1 VHGPWALAAGV
12 DIGTVPDVISPVEF
26 PTSRPSGYEW
36 LPDEEAFDPAVHLE
50 LGEPEFSHTLAD
62 FGYSPADSEGL
73 ATDLAATG
81 PFRILSDRGAA
92 VLLESARRLRVFTR
106 PASTRVEN
114 AVRGGCYRSRFLRDL
129 CLSPEVTEAMS
140 RIYGAPVAPHAMPVH
155 LGHMNFEPTHLVDAV
170 DKWHHD
176 TIPLDYVM
184 MVSDP
189 RRLSGGHFEYFVGT
203 KAEAAELAAR
213 GERPPADRVVRC
225 EFPGPGWAVA
235 LHGNMVVHRG
245 APLDEPGERITMVN
259 AYESLD
265 VGHDLQCRTRDLIA
279 VDDHEVLYAEWVRHV
294 AWRAR
299 HRLAVVERDAP
310 FGLDADAAVEM
321 LERAVEDVRSAIDDM
336 RAGYRESE
344 HYEQRV
350 DDR

>member
-1 VHGPWALAAGV
+1 
-12 DIGTVPDVISPVEF
+12 
-26 PTSRPSGYEW
+26 
-36 LPDEEAFDPAVHLE
+36 
-50 LGEPEFSHTLAD
+50 
-62 FGYSPADSEGL
+62 
-73 ATDLAATG
+73 
-81 PFRILSDRGAA
+81 
-92 VLLESARRLRVFTR
+92 
-106 PASTRVEN
+106 
-114 AVRGGCYRSRFLRDL
+114 
-129 CLSPEVTEAMS
+129 
-140 RIYGAPVAPHAMPVH
+140 
-155 LGHMNFEPTHLVDAV
+155 
-170 DKWHHD
+170 
-176 TIPLDYVM
+176 
-184 MVSDP
+184 
-189 RRLSGGHFEYFVGT
+189 
-203 KAEAAELAAR
+203 
-213 GERPPADRVVRC
+213 
-225 EFPGPGWAVA
+225 
-235 LHGNMVVHRG
+235 

-299 HRLAVVERDAP
+299 HRLAAVERDAP